1 MNDIIITNIWYKET
15 AMNFVADINNPQKE
29 EIQNLLDYIKELI
42 SEK

>member
-1 MNDIIITNIWYKET
+1 
-15 AMNFVADINNPQKE
+15 MNFVADINNPQKE